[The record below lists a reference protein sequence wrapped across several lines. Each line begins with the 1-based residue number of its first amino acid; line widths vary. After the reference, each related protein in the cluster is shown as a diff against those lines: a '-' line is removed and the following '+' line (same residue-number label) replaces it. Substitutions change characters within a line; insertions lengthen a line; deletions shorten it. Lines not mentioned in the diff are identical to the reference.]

1 MYPAQHP
8 PFNPQGQFPANSL
21 SNGHAA
27 PVNGNYG
34 PVREPQ
40 IPYPAP
46 YNSGPPLGMGQ
57 QPVSHHQGHFNND
70 HSQPAAYDASYNNQQ
85 SSPAQSLV
93 PDSLSHPA
101 AFQQPHAPP
110 PPQQQQHQQQLPY
123 NKMNQYAPPPGP
135 VPMQQPP
142 PASNHLNE
150 NHADNGVNYVPN
162 NNVMHQMPAAPG
174 PGRYPQQMHQQQQQ
188 QQQHLPPHQPGPA
201 QMHGHMNQGYGGYG
215 FSGQQP
221 PPHQPQQRL
230 DPDAMPSVVQ
240 VIQDDQEKHTRPDNV
255 IFATSIPAVVPPL
268 LTSIKPESI
277 IHDGGSAR
285 PQHLTCTMYQVPVS
299 EDVLKASAI
308 PLGIVIK
315 PFDESEVDGTM
326 TVPITGSEIIRCNRC
341 RAYMSPYMRFVDG
354 GRRFQCA
361 LCRHVSEVSQTYYA
375 HLDHMGHRLDR
386 YERPEL
392 YLGSYEFKATS
403 EFCRNS
409 ILNCRRPHIVFAFEL
424 TINSMPIIKR
434 IVSELPTIIREHL
447 PIDALRRGSPP
458 PLVAFMTYNSKIQLY
473 DVRGDGRAHV
483 ICDVTQTFPPITS
496 FLADPVEHAD
506 KIDRYSVFNPFLI
519 HFNNQQIVSFAVFWR
534 ICLTM
539 WKWMSW
545 KRKAFW
551 DL

>member
-1 MYPAQHP
+1 MHQQPNMYPAQHP
-8 PFNPQGQFPANSL
+8 PFNPPAPFPANSL
-21 SNGHAA
+21 SNGHTA

-34 PVREPQ
+34 PVPAPQ
-40 IPYPAP
+40 MSYPAP
-46 YNSGPPLGMGQ
+46 YNAGPPLGMGQ
-57 QPVSHHQGHFNND
+57 QPVHPHHHQGNFNND
-70 HSQPAAYDASYNNQQ
+70 QIQPASYDASSYNNQQ
-85 SSPAQSLV
+85 PVSPVQSLP
-93 PDSLSHPA
+93 PDSRNHPA
-101 AFQQPHAPP
+101 AFHQPQPP
-110 PPQQQQHQQQLPY
+110 PPQQPQQQLPF
-123 NKMNQYAPPPGP
+123 NKMNQYAAPPGP
-135 VPMQQPP
+135 VPVQQQPPPP
-142 PASNHLNE
+142 PASNHLHE
-150 NHADNGVNYVPN
+150 NHADNGVTYAHN
-162 NNVMHQMPAAPG
+162 NNMMHQMPHAPG
-174 PGRYPQQMHQQQQQ
+174 PGRIPPGLHQQQQ
-188 QQQHLPPHQPGPA
+188 PPHVPQHQMPPA

-215 FSGQQP
+215 YGGPQP
-221 PPHQPQQRL
+221 QPHQPQQRL

-240 VIQDDQEKHTRPDNV
+240 VIQDDQEKYSRPDNV

-268 LTSIKPESI
+268 LTSIRPESI
-277 IHDGGSAR
+277 IHDGGSVR

-299 EDVLKASAI
+299 EDVQKASAI

-326 TVPITGSEIIRCNRC
+326 TIPITASEIIRCNRC

-361 LCRHVSEVSQTYYA
+361 LCHHISEVSQTYYA

-424 TINSMPIIKR
+424 TINSVPVIRR
-434 IVSELPTIIREHL
+434 ILNELPTIIREHL
-447 PIDALRRGSPP
+447 PVDALRRGTPP
-458 PLVAFMTYNSKIQLY
+458 PLVGFMTYNSKIQLY

-506 KIDRYSVFNPFLI
+506 KIDR
-519 HFNNQQIVSFAVFWR
+519 
-534 ICLTM
+534 
-539 WKWMSW
+539 
-545 KRKAFW
+545 
-551 DL
+551 